1 MSPRL
6 FTPRFVLALGLQ
18 FFFGLGFSSFLLL
31 PKYLAEVHHAG
42 AESIGRMVAA
52 GPIASV
58 AVMFLLARYIDRV
71 GRHWLLAFGS
81 ALIVLSSLG
90 FAAAPELGAGM
101 YTLRALQGVA
111 FTVYLS
117 AMTSVVADLAPPARL
132 GQAIALQGAAMLSTN
147 AIAPAIAEYAAMAFG
162 WTSVFVGSAA
172 FSGTAA
178 AGSLFLHERREAPAS
193 RSATSGLLSSG
204 YVRAV
209 YACVVIG
216 VCFGTV
222 ATFYQPLALS
232 LGIHELSDLFVGYT
246 LTAFGVRVGL
256 SGWLDR
262 FGRKP
267 VAVMA
272 ASLYVLVVFLTGSL
286 REGWLFP
293 LGLGLGL
300 AHGTLWPALSAL
312 AVESVHARARG
323 AALTYLMGS
332 FNVGMVAS
340 TLGFG
345 SVASHFGYRTV
356 FLLAAVIAAS
366 SVAVLAGLGG
376 PGNLAPQR
384 LGTTPG
390 PR

>member
-1 MSPRL
+1 MSSRL

-31 PKYLAEVHHAG
+31 PKYLAQQHHAG
-42 AESIGRMVAA
+42 PELIGRMVAA

-58 AVMFLLARYIDRV
+58 AVMFLLARYIDRTS
-71 GRHWLLAFGS
+71 RHWLLALGS
-81 ALIVLSSLG
+81 ALVFTSSLG
-90 FAAAPELGAGM
+90 FASGPEVGASM
-101 YTLRALQGVA
+101 YALRALQGAA

-132 GQAIALQGAAMLSTN
+132 GQAISLQGAAMLSTN
-147 AIAPAIAEYAAMAFG
+147 AIAPAIAESVAAAFG
-162 WTSVFVGSAA
+162 WTWVFAGSAV
-172 FSGTAA
+172 FSGAAA
-178 AGSLFLHERREAPAS
+178 AGALLLRERREAPAS
-193 RSATSGLLSSG
+193 RSAAHGLLSSG
-204 YVRAV
+204 YLRAV

-216 VCFGTV
+216 ICFGTV
-222 ATFYQPLALS
+222 VTFYQPLALS
-232 LGIHELSDLFVGYT
+232 LGIRDLSDLFVGYT
-246 LTAFGVRVGL
+246 LTAFGVRVAL

-262 FGRKP
+262 FGRKS
-267 VAVMA
+267 VAITA

-312 AVESVHARARG
+312 AIESVGAGARG

-332 FNVGMVAS
+332 FNVGMVTS

-345 SVASHFGYRTV
+345 GIASHFGYRV
-356 FLLAAVIAAS
+356 AFFLAAGFGAS
-366 SVAVLAGLGG
+366 SVGVLS
-376 PGNLAPQR
+376 R
-384 LGTTPG
+384 LERTALPAAA
-390 PR
+390 RSSL